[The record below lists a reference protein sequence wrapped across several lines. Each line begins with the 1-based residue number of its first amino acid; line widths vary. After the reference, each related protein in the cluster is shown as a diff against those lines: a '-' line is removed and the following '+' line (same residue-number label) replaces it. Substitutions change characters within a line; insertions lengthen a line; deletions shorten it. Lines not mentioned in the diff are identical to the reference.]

1 MAKSEWGMKRTCRDC
16 GAPFYDLKKKNIVC
30 PKCGTVF
37 DPAPPAKP
45 KRSAPVEKPAPEP
58 EAGKEEAK
66 EEAKEKAKEEA
77 PPPLKGDTDGD
88 KVKTGAGKDDEDVSP
103 EGDKKIDTKA
113 GKDDGDDDGD
123 DDDKDL
129 IEDTSDL
136 GRDDDDMSEVR
147 EHIDDGVEDKN

>member
-1 MAKSEWGMKRTCRDC
+1 MAKSEWGMKRTCLDC

-58 EAGKEEAK
+58 DVVPGPVEEEATEK
-66 EEAKEKAKEEA
+66 AEPFAKEKKDAA
-77 PPPLKGDTDGD
+77 GDGAAGDGAAGDGAAGDGADGD
-88 KVKTGAGKDDEDVSP
+88 GAPK
-103 EGDKKIDTKA
+103 
-113 GKDDGDDDGD
+113 DDDGD

-136 GRDDDDMSEVR
+136 GRDDDDMSEVK

>member
-1 MAKSEWGMKRTCRDC
+1 MAKSEWGIKRTCQDC

-45 KRSAPVEKPAPEP
+45 KRVAPVEKPIPKPDAV
-58 EAGKEEAK
+58 
-66 EEAKEKAKEEA
+66 KEKAEEKT
-77 PPPLKGDTDGD
+77 PPPAKGDKDGAA
-88 KVKTGAGKDDEDVSP
+88 AGKDDEKVLP
-103 EGDKKIDTKA
+103 KGDKNIDTEA
-113 GKDDGDDDGD
+113 GDDDGN

-136 GRDDDDMSEVR
+136 GRDDDDMSEVK

>member
-1 MAKSEWGMKRTCRDC
+1 MAKSEWGMKRTCLDC

-45 KRSAPVEKPAPEP
+45 KRVAIVEKPAPKP
-58 EAGKEEAK
+58 DAV
-66 EEAKEKAKEEA
+66 KEKAPSVAE
-77 PPPLKGDTDGD
+77 KGAAGDGD
-88 KVKTGAGKDDEDVSP
+88 GGGAAATAGKKGKDASPEAKDED
-103 EGDKKIDTKA
+103 DA
-113 GKDDGDDDGD
+113 GD

-136 GRDDDDMSEVR
+136 GRDDDDMSEVK
-147 EHIDDGVEDKN
+147 EHIDSGVEDKN